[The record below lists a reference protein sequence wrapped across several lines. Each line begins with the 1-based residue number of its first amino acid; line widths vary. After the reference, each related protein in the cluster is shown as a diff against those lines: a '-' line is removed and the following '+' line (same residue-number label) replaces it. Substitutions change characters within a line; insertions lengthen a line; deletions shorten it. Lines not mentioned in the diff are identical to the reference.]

1 MANGVNPWLASAYAN
16 TANPNQDYQSYLAGL
31 GIDVDPSKVGKFFGG
46 ITEEY
51 GEDINMARAGLDQS
65 MGQGRMMGQQAMFN
79 LGGGQ
84 GISSGFG
91 GGFGRKGY
99 GMMQGIGGIGQQY
112 GQTLASGLLG
122 YTGDL
127 QSAQRRMQSQFRD
140 VATGLLSRDSA
151 GISQTQSGDNQEGM
165 FGPPFSPGFAGTE
178 EGQVEY
184 SRGNNWVWQNGTW
197 VMQTGGGGGCFLA
210 GTGVDTADGI
220 IPIEILEVGDTVK
233 TYDLKNKKYS
243 KSKITHTYKHNDV
256 DGYIII
262 NDIIRTTVYHP
273 FYSDGEWIKAGDL
286 SIGDKILHV
295 DGVEHKV
302 SSIETFDDN
311 VDVYNIE
318 VDGTHNYF
326 AEGYLVHNK

>member
-31 GIDVDPSKVGKFFGG
+31 GINVDPEKVGKFFGG
-46 ITEEY
+46 ITEDY
-51 GEDINMARAGLDQS
+51 QQDINMARAGLDQS

-140 VATGLLSRDSA
+140 VATGLLGRDAA
-151 GISQTQSGDNQEGM
+151 GISQTEGTNDSWLNNIVTNLPSTNE
-165 FGPPFSPGFAGTE
+165 GSKVYQGNVWEWSEE
-178 EGQVEY
+178 EGQYVDTGQTV
-184 SRGNNWVWQNGTW
+184 GNL
-197 VMQTGGGGGCFLA
+197 GGGGYSDIRLKEDINYIFTMDNGVPIYTFKYKWSDDVNI
-210 GTGVDTADGI
+210 GTMAQDIEDMIPEAVSINSNGYKMVD
-220 IPIEILEVGDTVK
+220 
-233 TYDLKNKKYS
+233 YS
-243 KSKITHTYKHNDV
+243 KV
-256 DGYIII
+256 
-262 NDIIRTTVYHP
+262 
-273 FYSDGEWIKAGDL
+273 L
-286 SIGDKILHV
+286 
-295 DGVEHKV
+295 
-302 SSIETFDDN
+302 
-311 VDVYNIE
+311 
-318 VDGTHNYF
+318 NY
-326 AEGYLVHNK
+326 GI